1 MAFLFLPGPL
11 AAPEVRAAFG
21 PGATSAEPA
30 VALGHAVQGDP
41 AHGRLALVPA
51 PGREAPG
58 VLIGSG
64 GPAADAARRL
74 LVAMGGSD
82 LRLEARLPDGSSVLA
97 RAVAAPAAPEAPP
110 APGDGPDQPALLRE
124 IILEFLGQP
133 PQDDPGAAAR
143 LVAAI
148 ALRAAARVRGAARSA
163 PRALGSPFGPGDVDP
178 GTVAWPYGA
187 FFAVESHRLR
197 HRRHDGSMTGPVD
210 RAVFTSGDAVTVVPF
225 DPARG
230 TVLLVEQFRAGP
242 AARRDPRPWSIEAV
256 AGRCDGLE
264 SPEATARREA
274 VEEAGLAL
282 GRLVRAAAYY
292 PSPGIASEFITSF
305 VGEADLGAA
314 GGLHGLA
321 EEDEDIRALVVPLE
335 AALDAAESGE
345 IANAPLLV
353 TLHWLARHRDRLVA
367 AWMTEAAAPAPE
379 ASRAGAEAAPDSPT

>member
-11 AAPEVRAAFG
+11 ALPEVR
-21 PGATSAEPA
+21 T
-30 VALGHAVQGDP
+30 ALGCGAEAADPVVVQGHVVQGDP
-41 AHGRLALVPA
+41 AEGRLGLMPA
-51 PGREAPG
+51 PGQDAPG
-58 VLIGSG
+58 VLIASDGT
-64 GPAADAARRL
+64 AADSARRL
-74 LVAMGGSD
+74 LVAMGGSEQ
-82 LRLEARLPDGSSVLA
+82 RLEAHRPDGSSVLA
-97 RAVAAPAAPEAPP
+97 QAVVVPAAPEPSPQA
-110 APGDGPDQPALLRE
+110 APGDEPQQAALLRE
-124 IILEFLGQP
+124 IVLEFLGQP
-133 PQDDPGAAAR
+133 PQEDAETAAR

-148 ALRAAARVRGAARSA
+148 AMRAAARVRGAARSA
-163 PRALGSPFGPGDVDP
+163 PCVLGSPFGPGDVDP

-197 HRRHDGSMTGPVD
+197 HRRYDGSMTGTVE

-264 SPEATARREA
+264 TPEATARREA
-274 VEEAGLAL
+274 VEEAGLTL

-305 VGEADLGAA
+305 VGEADLGTA

-321 EEDEDIRALVVPLE
+321 EEDEDIRALVVPLD
-335 AALDAAESGE
+335 AALDAAELGE

-353 TLHWLARHRDRLVA
+353 TLHWLARHRDRLTA
-367 AWMTEAAAPAPE
+367 AWTDTT
-379 ASRAGAEAAPDSPT
+379 ASAEADCAS

>member
-11 AAPEVRAAFG
+11 AAPDVRIALGPEAA
-21 PGATSAEPA
+21 AAEPA
-30 VALGHAVQGDP
+30 VALGHAVQGDV
-41 AHGRLALVPA
+41 AGGRLVLVPA
-51 PGREAPG
+51 PGSEAPG
-58 VLIGSG
+58 MLIGSG
-64 GPAADAARRL
+64 GAAADAARRL
-74 LVAMGGSD
+74 LVAMGGGE
-82 LRLEARLPDGSSVLA
+82 LRLEARRPDGSSVLA
-97 RAVAAPAAPEAPP
+97 QAVAAPHAPEALPST
-110 APGDGPDQPALLRE
+110 APDTGPQQHALLRE

-133 PQDDPGAAAR
+133 PQDDPEAAAR

-148 ALRAAARVRGAARSA
+148 AMRAAARVRGAARSA
-163 PRALGSPFGPGDVDP
+163 PCALGSPFGPGDVDP
-178 GTVAWPYGA
+178 GSVTWPYGA

-197 HRRHDGSMTGPVD
+197 HRRYDGGMTGPVD

-225 DPARG
+225 DPVRG

-264 SPEATARREA
+264 TPEATARREA
-274 VEEAGLAL
+274 VEEAGLPL

-305 VGEADLGAA
+305 VGEADLGTA

-335 AALDAAESGE
+335 TALDAAESGE

-367 AWMTEAAAPAPE
+367 AWA
-379 ASRAGAEAAPDSPT
+379 AEADAADSEMDCAS

>member
-1 MAFLFLPGPL
+1 MAFLFLPGPF
-11 AAPEVRAAFG
+11 AAPEVRTALGSGAEAAD
-21 PGATSAEPA
+21 PA
-30 VALGHAVQGDP
+30 VAHGHAVQGDI
-41 AHGRLALVPA
+41 AGGRLGLVPG
-51 PGREAPG
+51 PGRAAPG

-64 GPAADAARRL
+64 GAAADTARQL
-74 LVAMGGSD
+74 LVAMGGSEM
-82 LRLEARLPDGSSVLA
+82 RLEAHRPDGSSVLA
-97 RAVAAPAAPEAPP
+97 QAVVAPTTPDLPP
-110 APGDGPDQPALLRE
+110 ADARIEGSEQHALLRE

-133 PQDDPGAAAR
+133 PQDEPSAAAR

-148 ALRAAARVRGAARSA
+148 AMRAAARVRGAARSA
-163 PRALGSPFGPGDVDP
+163 PCVLGSPFGPEDVDP

-197 HRRHDGSMTGPVD
+197 HRRYDGGMTGPVE

-242 AARRDPRPWSIEAV
+242 AARRDRRPWSIEAV

-264 SPEATARREA
+264 TPEATARREA
-274 VEEAGLAL
+274 VEEAGLTL

-335 AALDAAESGE
+335 DALDAAESGE

-367 AWMTEAAAPAPE
+367 AWTDTTVTAD
-379 ASRAGAEAAPDSPT
+379 AG